1 MNGGQMMITIGAL
14 MLLSI
19 VILRVNTGN
28 LNTSDVLLESKIE
41 ILATSIANSI
51 IEEAFTK
58 EFDEYNVLNPA
69 ELLSNLTP
77 VNNLKAE
84 GEKYDEAPYFD
95 DMDDFNGL
103 DIAKTIS
110 QADSFNI
117 SCEVYYVNPANPEIP
132 STVRTWN
139 KKIIVKVTSRG
150 MLKRNGIQDTIKMSS
165 VRSYWYF

>member
-28 LNTSDVLLESKIE
+28 LNTHEVLIDSKVQ
-41 ILATSIANSI
+41 ILATSLGNSI

-58 EFDEYNVLNPA
+58 EFDEYNVMYPA

-77 VNNLKAE
+77 VNSLGIE
-84 GEKYDEAPYFD
+84 GGESYPNFD

-103 DIAKTIS
+103 HIFKNIID
-110 QADSFNI
+110 ADNYEI
-117 SCEVYYVNPANPEIP
+117 QCKVEYVNPANPEIP
-132 STVRTWN
+132 SPTRTWD
-139 KKIIVKVTSRG
+139 KKIIVKVTSKG
-150 MLKRNGIQDTIKMSS
+150 MLNRNGIQDTIKMSS

>member
-28 LNTSDVLLESKIE
+28 LNTHEVLIDSKVQ
-41 ILATSIANSI
+41 ILATSLANSI

-58 EFDEYNVLNPA
+58 EFDEYNVLYPA
-69 ELLSNLTP
+69 ELLSNLTSVSDLGP
-77 VNNLKAE
+77 E
-84 GEKYDEAPYFD
+84 GGESYPNFD

-103 DIAKTIS
+103 NIVKNIADADNYEIS
-110 QADSFNI
+110 SKV
-117 SCEVYYVNPANPEIP
+117 EYVNPANPGIASP
-132 STVRTWN
+132 IRTWD
-139 KKIIVKVTSRG
+139 KKITVKVTSRG
-150 MLKRNGIQDTIKMSS
+150 MLNRNGIQDTIKMTS

>member
-28 LNTSDVLLESKIE
+28 LNTHEVLIDSKVQ
-41 ILATSIANSI
+41 ILATSIANSF

-58 EFDEYNVLNPA
+58 EFDEYNVTMPA
-69 ELLSNLTP
+69 ELLSNLTA
-77 VNNLKAE
+77 VNSLGAE
-84 GEKYDEAPYFD
+84 GGEMYPNFD

-103 DIAKTIS
+103 NVHKNI
-110 QADSFNI
+110 QGADDY
-117 SCEVYYVNPANPEIP
+117 EVFCTVEYVNPVNPEIP
-132 STVRTWN
+132 SPVRTWD

-150 MLKRNGIQDTIKMSS
+150 MLNRNGIQDTIKMSS

>member
-28 LNTSDVLLESKIE
+28 LNTHEVLIDSKVQ
-41 ILATSIANSI
+41 ILATSLANSI

-58 EFDEYNVLNPA
+58 EFDEYNVLYPA

-77 VNNLKAE
+77 VSHLGPD
-84 GEKYDEAPYFD
+84 GESYPNFD

-103 DIAKTIS
+103 HIFKNIADADNYEIS
-110 QADSFNI
+110 SKV
-117 SCEVYYVNPANPEIP
+117 EYVNPVNPGSASPI
-132 STVRTWN
+132 RTWD
-139 KKIIVKVTSRG
+139 KKITVKVTCRG
-150 MLKRNGIQDTIKMSS
+150 MLNRNGIQDTIKMSS